1 MDLVIHAAG
10 PFQRTEGC
18 PVLEAA
24 IDTKTNYMDVCDDPD
39 YALRCEELGSPKSL
53 NVWWTLCRLFS
64 WSKLP

>member
-24 IDTKTNYMDVCDDPD
+24 IESKTNYMDVCDDPD
-39 YALRCEELGSPKSL
+39 YALRCVGFGSLS
-53 NVWWTLCRLFS
+53 S
-64 WSKLP
+64 MII